1 MKSNDWC
8 ADMYTKKVP
17 REPDAKLLANVRSQ
31 KCVCCMGRGRTQ
43 TTPTEVDHIKT
54 RGSGGGNQPWNLAPV
69 CVEHHRARHNT
80 GITTFINREPGYR
93 AWMIIMGWEFD
104 GRRWNPPRPKDEE

>member
-1 MKSNDWC
+1 MKLNDWRENWI
-8 ADMYTKKVP
+8 MQKVP
-17 REPDAKLLANVRSQ
+17 KMPNEKLLAHVRAQ

-54 RGSGGGNQPWNLAPV
+54 RGSGGGDQPWNLIPL
-69 CVEHHRARHNT
+69 CRHCHSRRHQR
-80 GITTFINREPGYR
+80 GINTFIDHEPGYR

-104 GRRWNPPRPKDEE
+104 GRRWSPPRPKDEE